1 MKNILDTLRC
11 NRHVLYNLILQS
23 WQLLIHSTFHK
34 HVGLASLPCFG
45 TGARPC
51 ESQAVIEAAATE
63 RKVLRNVH
71 KFTLVTV
78 IVLTRVKANKAVI
91 MSDKKAPDMELK
103 KAFGE
108 LQAKMLETQ
117 QKMKL
122 SDLQIENFKRSMT
135 HAQLTDQ
142 EIGAL
147 PEDAKLYESVGR
159 MFIISSK
166 EEVAKGL
173 TDKQATC
180 REKIKN
186 LQSNKEYL
194 ERNLKESENS
204 LRELIVSKKGVV

>member
-1 MKNILDTLRC
+1 
-11 NRHVLYNLILQS
+11 
-23 WQLLIHSTFHK
+23 
-34 HVGLASLPCFG
+34 
-45 TGARPC
+45 
-51 ESQAVIEAAATE
+51 
-63 RKVLRNVH
+63 
-71 KFTLVTV
+71 
-78 IVLTRVKANKAVI
+78 

-166 EEVAKGL
+166 EEVAKG
-173 TDKQATC
+173 
-180 REKIKN
+180 
-186 LQSNKEYL
+186 
-194 ERNLKESENS
+194 
-204 LRELIVSKKGVV
+204 